1 MPDVRYVFVP
11 QALAEQILEEL
22 NRATWEDVCP
32 SCAESQGHVEGCKII
47 DAIQRFTPMVE
58 RGKEKADG

>member
-11 QALAEQILEEL
+11 QGLAEQILEEL

-32 SCAESQGHVEGCKII
+32 SCTLSQGHEDGCKII
-47 DAIQRFTPMVE
+47 DAIQRFAPLVE
-58 RGKEKADG
+58 RGKVTP